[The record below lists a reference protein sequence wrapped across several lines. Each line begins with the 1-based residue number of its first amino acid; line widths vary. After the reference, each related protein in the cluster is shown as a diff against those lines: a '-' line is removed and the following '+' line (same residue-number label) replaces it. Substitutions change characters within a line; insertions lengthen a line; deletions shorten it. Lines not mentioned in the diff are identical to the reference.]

1 MRLGFL
7 VCKLKLD
14 DGAASRRDGKSR
26 YGTLLLHIDLG
37 ISHDKDA
44 LLEVAA
50 PVATGEREHMLA
62 GIVSELTLYGKV
74 RGLHAQ
80 HARHLGGDDT
90 REECGH
96 REGGCAWKIIM
107 RTSEMNVM
115 TSSSVLES
123 LKNRICN

>member
-96 REGGCAWKIIM
+96 RGGRMCLENNNANERNERDDIIVGFGII
-107 RTSEMNVM
+107 E
-115 TSSSVLES
+115 E
-123 LKNRICN
+123 